1 MKKSWVVSTCITI
14 VLITTFMLSTYKY
27 IADEVRLGLDLQGG
41 FEILYEVEDPF
52 EGRSIEEEKLVKQ
65 TASIIRDRVN
75 LLGISEP
82 VIKIEDEDRIR
93 VQLAGVDDQ
102 EEARDILSIG
112 GNITFRDT
120 ENNLVL
126 SSKDFSS
133 VEVEEVSDDYPPQVT
148 VGLRD
153 SVDMKSIT
161 EKYQGEMLVL
171 WLDYVKGDSYS
182 ESHSN
187 VIFSGHVGQTWSSK
201 GIAISSDFTQEEADK
216 LAKVLSTGDLPAPIE
231 EVYSRSVSGQLGEK
245 ALHNTLISSGLAI
258 MLIFLFMIWKYRYLG
273 AISVFCMVCYL
284 YLTFAIFVF
293 LEGVLTLTGLAAF
306 ILGLGMAVDAS
317 IITFERLK
325 EIKRNDVT
333 FEQLV
338 MEASN
343 RSFITISDAQL
354 TTLIAAAGLFVFG
367 VGSVKG
373 FAVMLIISII
383 AGFITCYALLRL
395 LLYMVGETRIVE
407 WYERKG

>member
-1 MKKSWVVSTCITI
+1 MISTSITVI
-14 VLITTFMLSTYKY
+14 LILTFMLSTYKN

-52 EGRSIEEEKLVKQ
+52 EGRSIEKEKLVKQ
-65 TASIIRDRVN
+65 TASIIRDRIN

-82 VIKIEDEDRIR
+82 VITIENKERIR

-133 VEVEEVSDDYPPQVT
+133 VEVVEVSDGSSPQVT
-148 VGLRD
+148 VEFRN

-161 EKYQGEMLVL
+161 EKYEGETLVL
-171 WLDYVKGDSYS
+171 WLDYVKGDTYS

-187 VIFSGHVGQTWSSK
+187 VIFAGPVGLTWSYKDVALS
-201 GIAISSDFTQEEADK
+201 GDFTQDEADK
-216 LAKVLSTGDLPAPIE
+216 LAKVLSTGDLPAPIN

-245 ALHNTLISSGLAI
+245 AFHNTLISCMVAI
-258 MLIFLFMIWKYRYLG
+258 MLIFIFMIWKYRYLG

-306 ILGLGMAVDAS
+306 ILGLGMAIDAS
-317 IITFERLK
+317 IITFERMK
-325 EIKRNDVT
+325 EIKRKHAT

-367 VGSVKG
+367 VGTVKG

-383 AGFITCYALLRL
+383 AGFLTCYALLRL